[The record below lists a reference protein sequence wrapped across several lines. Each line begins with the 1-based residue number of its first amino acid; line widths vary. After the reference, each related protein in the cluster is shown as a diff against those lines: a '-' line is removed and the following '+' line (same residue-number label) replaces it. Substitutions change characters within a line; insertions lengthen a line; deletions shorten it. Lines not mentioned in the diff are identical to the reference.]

1 MILADN
7 NFATIIKAVTN
18 GRCVYRNIRNAILFL
33 LSGNMAAILAVLYTS
48 IAGLPVPF
56 APVQLLFINLL
67 TDSLP
72 AIAIGMEP
80 VDDSLLDEK
89 PRDPSQ
95 GILTKSFLF
104 RIIGQGFLIA
114 IAVMT
119 AYYLGYNNSVFAQD
133 AQTAAF
139 LSAGASF
146 TPSPVIE
153 TIRPLFCHL
162 STIRILFS
170 GDTRA

>member
-1 MILADN
+1 MGITGTEVSKDASDMILADD

-80 VDDSLLDEK
+80 VDDSLLDEN
-89 PRDPSQ
+89 RV
-95 GILTKSFLF
+95 ILHGNTHK
-104 RIIGQGFLIA
+104 IIPF
-114 IAVMT
+114 
-119 AYYLGYNNSVFAQD
+119 QD
-133 AQTAAF
+133 Y
-139 LSAGASF
+139 
-146 TPSPVIE
+146 
-153 TIRPLFCHL
+153 R
-162 STIRILFS
+162 S
-170 GDTRA
+170 GDFLLQSQ